1 MNAETAGAV
10 ILMLLALPML
20 GPMLVV
26 ALLLYLVSAIVEH
39 KEEKRN
45 E

>member
-20 GPMLVV
+20 GPMMAV
-26 ALLLYLVSAIVEH
+26 ALSLYLVSAVLKYREG
-39 KEEKRN
+39 KRN